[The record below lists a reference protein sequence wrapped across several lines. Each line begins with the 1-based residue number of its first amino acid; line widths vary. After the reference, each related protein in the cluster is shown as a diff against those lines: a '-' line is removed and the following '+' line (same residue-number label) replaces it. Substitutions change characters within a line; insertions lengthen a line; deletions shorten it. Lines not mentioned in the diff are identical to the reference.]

1 MNRDRTK
8 QTTESAPNWARLSDC
23 DFLPTLDSL
32 ADDERLTLAG
42 LLLEGDTYMPEVAG
56 FLRPEHFSD
65 ERHAE
70 IYRVMQ
76 RLYDE
81 NKSIDLFS
89 VSTGIKAEKGAKTP
103 ISYIAEVSTV
113 AGTGV
118 KTTETAQILHQR
130 SQTIKLSL
138 KLFDA
143 LKSAKNAVFSGD
155 NFADK
160 VGQILDDATK
170 DCNSTAAFEHISAPT
185 ARALRAIEA
194 RASGQDMQD
203 GSRIFTGLS
212 ALDNLTGGFTGGQV
226 VVVAGRP
233 AMGKSAL
240 GIDIATRVAQ
250 QGYSVAVFSLEMA
263 SEMIAK
269 RLLCRESRTNSDDV
283 NRGTLTAQEWDDLN
297 RAQQEIGQLPIYV
310 STETNL
316 TPRKLRSLCLTMK
329 RRGRCDM
336 VVIDYVGLMNS
347 DDNRRNATEAER
359 LAVISR
365 GVKLLAKELDVPIL
379 LLAQLNRDVEGR
391 TDKRP
396 TLADLRSSGAIEQDA
411 DIVAMI
417 YRPAYYGIEFIDDMS
432 TANLALLNIAKNRE
446 GKTGDIRLWHSDD
459 ISRFEDYG
467 KEPATGGAPY

>member
-1 MNRDRTK
+1 MV
-8 QTTESAPNWARLSDC
+8 ARLSDC
-23 DFLPTLDSL
+23 DFLPTLDAL

-56 FLRPEHFSD
+56 FLRPEHFTD

-81 NKSIDLFS
+81 NRPIDLFS
-89 VSTGIKAEKGAKTP
+89 VSNGIKAEKEPKTAV
-103 ISYIAEVSTV
+103 SYLAELTTI

-118 KTTETAQILHQR
+118 KTTETAQILRQR
-130 SQTIKLSL
+130 SQTVKLSM

-143 LKSAKNAVFSGD
+143 LKTAKNAVFSGVD
-155 NFADK
+155 FAGE
-160 VGQILDDATK
+160 VGKILDDAAK
-170 DCNSTAAFEHISAPT
+170 EGDSTAAFEHISAPT

-194 RASGQDMQD
+194 RASGQDMRD

-212 ALDNLTGGFTGGQV
+212 ALDNITGGFTGGQV

-283 NRGTLTAQEWDDLN
+283 NRGTLTAQEWGDLN
-297 RAQQEIGQLPIYV
+297 RAQQEIDKLPIYV

-336 VVIDYVGLMNS
+336 AVIDYVGLMNS
-347 DDNRRNATEAER
+347 DDGRRNATEAER

-365 GVKLLAKELDVPIL
+365 GVKLLAKELDVPIV

-432 TANLALLNIAKNRE
+432 TANLALVNIAKNRE

-459 ISRFEDYG
+459 LTRFENYG
-467 KEPATGGAPY
+467 TGQTTGGAPY

>member
-1 MNRDRTK
+1 MNRPTK
-8 QTTESAPNWARLSDC
+8 PNTTGTPIGARLAEC
-23 DFLPTLDSL
+23 DFLPSLDSL
-32 ADDERLTLAG
+32 VDDERLTLAG

-56 FLRPEHFSD
+56 FLRPEHFTD

-70 IYRVMQ
+70 IYGVMQ
-76 RLYDE
+76 RLYDAS
-81 NKSIDLFS
+81 KSIDLFS
-89 VSTGIKAEKGAKTP
+89 VSNGIKAEKEPKTLV
-103 ISYIAEVSTV
+103 SYLAELTTI

-118 KTTETAQILHQR
+118 KTTETAQILRQR
-130 SQTIKLSL
+130 SQTIKLSI

-143 LKSAKNAVFSGD
+143 LKSAKNAVFSGVD
-155 NFADK
+155 FAGE
-160 VGQILDDATK
+160 VGKILDDAAK
-170 DCNSTAAFEHISAPT
+170 EGDSTAAFEHISAPT

-194 RASGQDMQD
+194 RASGQDMRD

-212 ALDNLTGGFTGGQV
+212 ALDNITGGFTGGQV
-226 VVVAGRP
+226 AVVAGRP

-283 NRGTLTAQEWDDLN
+283 NRGTLTAQEWGDLN
-297 RAQQEIGQLPIYV
+297 RAQQEIDKLPIYV

-336 VVIDYVGLMNS
+336 AVIDYVGLMNS
-347 DDNRRNATEAER
+347 DDGRRNATEAER

-365 GVKLLAKELDVPIL
+365 GVKLLAKELDVPIV

-459 ISRFEDYG
+459 LTRFEDYG
-467 KEPATGGAPY
+467 AGQPTGGAPY